1 MNPKAPQL
9 IAGDANVAID
19 LAQEN
24 EWVLDALST
33 IRGRLP
39 GCSLLVPPTVSEE
52 LAWLVDHAEA
62 AKERDAAR
70 RFLRL
75 HRTWG
80 FELIRTL
87 PLGNAYVER
96 IADGLLQAALLPSTE
111 ANDARILAESA
122 ALGCFVLLT
131 SDDHLRAV
139 DFQRLGF
146 ELAAFDLTAPVIA
159 TPREIVRK
167 FFR

>member
-9 IAGDANVAID
+9 LAADANVAID
-19 LAQEN
+19 LAQDN
-24 EWVLDALST
+24 EWVMDAMST

-39 GCSLLVPPTVSEE
+39 GCSLLLPPTVSEE
-52 LAWLVDHAEA
+52 LAWLADQADAVKEREA
-62 AKERDAAR
+62 AN
-70 RFLRL
+70 RFLRH

-80 FELIRTL
+80 FELVRTI
-87 PLGNAYVER
+87 PLGNAYVEK
-96 IADGLLQAALLPSTE
+96 IADCLLQAALLPSTE
-111 ANDARILAESA
+111 SNDAHILAESA

-131 SDDHLRAV
+131 SDEHLRAV

-146 ELAAFDLTAPVIA
+146 ELASFDLTAPVIA
-159 TPREIVRK
+159 TPREIVRN

>member
-33 IRGRLP
+33 IRRRLP
-39 GCSLLVPPTVSEE
+39 DCSLLLPPTVSEE
-52 LAWLVDHAEA
+52 LAWLADHAEG
-62 AKERDAAR
+62 AKERDSAR
-70 RFLRL
+70 RFLQL

-80 FELIRTL
+80 FELVRAL
-87 PLGNAYVER
+87 PLGHAYVEK
-96 IADGLLQAALLPSTE
+96 IADCLLQAVLLPSTE

-131 SDDHLRAV
+131 SDEHLRAV

-146 ELAAFDLTAPVIA
+146 ELAGFDLAAPVIA

>member
-9 IAGDANVAID
+9 LAADTNIALD
-19 LAQEN
+19 LAQEKD
-24 EWVLDALST
+24 WVLDALSI
-33 IRGRLP
+33 IRTRLA

-52 LAWLVDHAEA
+52 LAWLADRADES
-62 AKERDAAR
+62 KTRTDAR
-70 RFLRL
+70 KFLRH

-80 FELIRTL
+80 FEVIRAI
-87 PLGNAYVER
+87 PVGDAYVEKVAGR
-96 IADGLLQAALLPSTE
+96 LLQAALLPSTE
-111 ANDARILAESA
+111 ANDAQILAESA
-122 ALGCFVLLT
+122 ALGCFILLT
-131 SDDHLRAV
+131 SDKHLRAV

>member
-9 IAGDANVAID
+9 VAGDANVAID
-19 LAQEN
+19 LAQDN
-24 EWVLDALST
+24 EWVLDAMST

-52 LAWLVDHAEA
+52 LAWLADHAEA
-62 AKERDAAR
+62 VKEREAAR
-70 RFLRL
+70 RFLRH

-80 FELIRTL
+80 FELIRTI

-96 IADGLLQAALLPSTE
+96 IAAALLQTAMFPSTE
-111 ANDARILAESA
+111 ANDAHILAESA
-122 ALGCFVLLT
+122 TLGCFILLT
-131 SDDHLRAV
+131 SDEHLRAV

-146 ELAAFDLTAPVIA
+146 ELASFDLTAPVIA

>member
-9 IAGDANVAID
+9 LAGDANVAID
-19 LAQEN
+19 LAQDN
-24 EWVLDALST
+24 EWVLDAMST

-39 GCSLLVPPTVSEE
+39 GCSLLLPPTVSEE
-52 LAWLVDHAEA
+52 LAWLADHAET
-62 AKERDAAR
+62 AKEREAAR
-70 RFLRL
+70 KFLRH

-80 FELIRTL
+80 FELIRTI
-87 PLGNAYVER
+87 PFGNAYVER
-96 IADGLLQAALLPSTE
+96 VADGLLRAALLPSTE
-111 ANDARILAESA
+111 ANDAHILAEAA
-122 ALGCFVLLT
+122 ALGCFILLT
-131 SDDHLRAV
+131 SDEHLRAI

-146 ELAAFDLTAPVIA
+146 ELASFDLTPPVIA

>member
-9 IAGDANVAID
+9 LAGDANVAID
-19 LAQEN
+19 LAQGD
-24 EWVLDALST
+24 EWVLDAMST

-39 GCSLLVPPTVSEE
+39 GCSLLIPPTVSEE
-52 LAWLVDHAEA
+52 LAWLADHAESV
-62 AKERDAAR
+62 KEREAAR
-70 RFLRL
+70 RFLRH
-75 HRTWG
+75 HRTFG
-80 FELIRTL
+80 FELIRAI
-87 PLGNAYVER
+87 PLGDAYVET
-96 IADGLLQAALLPSTE
+96 IADCLLHAALLPSTE
-111 ANDARILAESA
+111 ANDAQVLAESA
-122 ALGCFVLLT
+122 ALGCFILPT

>member
-1 MNPKAPQL
+1 MNPKTPRL

-39 GCSLLVPPTVSEE
+39 DCSLLLPPTVSEE
-52 LAWLVDHAEA
+52 LAWLADHAEP
-62 AKERDAAR
+62 AKESDAAR
-70 RFLRL
+70 KFLRH

-87 PLGNAYVER
+87 PLGNAYVAK
-96 IADGLLQAALLPSTE
+96 IADCLLQAALLPSAE
-111 ANDARILAESA
+111 VNDAHILAESA
-122 ALGCFVLLT
+122 ALGCFILLT
-131 SDDHLRAV
+131 SDEHLRAI

-146 ELAAFDLTAPVIA
+146 ELAAFDLTVPVIA